1 MRPGLRY
8 GLDVVWFLGRLGA
21 LSLSITE
28 TVLVFVGIPALV
40 VASVYA
46 LVYATT
52 SRRVSKRY
60 RPGRPFTFTPVW
72 FLAGVG
78 SSSTD
83 GTHAA
88 AIEGGDHHA
97 ELPAGPVLAQ
107 AADAPAATV
116 GHGETGGASDSW

>member
-1 MRPGLRY
+1 
-8 GLDVVWFLGRLGA
+8 
-21 LSLSITE
+21 LSSTE

-40 VASVYA
+40 VALVYV

-60 RPGRPFTFTPVW
+60 RPGRPYTFAPVW

-78 SSSTD
+78 SSGAD

-88 AIEGGDHHA
+88 AIEGGGQHA
-97 ELPAGPVLAQ
+97 ELPPGPLLAQ

-116 GHGETGGASDSW
+116 AHGETGGASDSW